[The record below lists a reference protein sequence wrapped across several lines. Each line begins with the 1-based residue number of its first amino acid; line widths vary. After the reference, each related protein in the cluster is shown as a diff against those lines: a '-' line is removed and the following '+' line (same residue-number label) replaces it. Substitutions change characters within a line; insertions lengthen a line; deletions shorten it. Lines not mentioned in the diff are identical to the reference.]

1 MLLREDQKERLLEY
15 FFNSD
20 VAYLVEFI
28 MENTYDS
35 ILESLANELLGQD
48 DVEEEGELC
57 AMCMFNADNGKDK
70 TNDTN

>member
-35 ILESLANELLGQD
+35 MLEDLANELLGD
-48 DVEEEGELC
+48 EEETAELEE
-57 AMCMFNADNGKDK
+57 KY
-70 TNDTN
+70 DTN

>member
-28 MENTYDS
+28 MENAYEST
-35 ILESLANELLGQD
+35 LEDLANELLGD
-48 DVEEEGELC
+48 EEETAELEE
-57 AMCMFNADNGKDK
+57 KY
-70 TNDTN
+70 DTN

>member
-1 MLLREDQKERLLEY
+1 MKLREDQKERLLEY

-35 ILESLANELLGQD
+35 NLENLANELLGD
-48 DVEEEGELC
+48 EEETAELE
-57 AMCMFNADNGKDK
+57 AK
-70 TNDTN
+70 NDTN

>member
-35 ILESLANELLGQD
+35 TLEDLANELLED
-48 DVEEEGELC
+48 EEETAELE
-57 AMCMFNADNGKDK
+57 AKY
-70 TNDTN
+70 DTN